1 MPNKMIKIFLLTFF
15 LCGAVFLN
23 AQEGVIEIKSD
34 PRIELLVKKQ
44 GLPSN
49 ASNSPQIS
57 GFRIQI
63 TFDPERKTIDEAR
76 DRFTAI
82 YPTIDTYVVF
92 NAPNYFL
99 KVGDFRT
106 QLEAEKIKDGLTRDF
121 PTSFIIKEQINLP
134 KVDQQ

>member
-1 MPNKMIKIFLLTFF
+1 MIKLFLLSAVLLTTAF
-15 LCGAVFLN
+15 LS
-23 AQEGVIEIKSD
+23 AQEGIIEIKSD
-34 PRIELLVKKQ
+34 PRIEMLVKKH

-49 ASNSPQIS
+49 TSASPQIS

-63 TFDPERKTIDEAR
+63 IFDPERKTIDEAR
-76 DRFTAI
+76 GRFTAV
-82 YPTIDTYVVF
+82 YPTIETYVIF

-134 KVDQQ
+134 RIVQQ

>member
-1 MPNKMIKIFLLTFF
+1 MIKLFLLNIILLSSFISK
-15 LCGAVFLN
+15 

-44 GLPSN
+44 GMPSN

-76 DRFTAI
+76 ERFI
-82 YPTIDTYVVF
+82 SVYPTIDTYVIF

-106 QLEAEKIKDGLTRDF
+106 QLEAEKIKDGITRDF

-134 KVDQQ
+134 RIDQQ

>member
-1 MPNKMIKIFLLTFF
+1 MIKLFLLTIILLSSF
-15 LCGAVFLN
+15 CSK

-44 GLPSN
+44 GMPSN

-63 TFDPERKTIDEAR
+63 TFDPERKTIDDAR
-76 DRFTAI
+76 DRFTAT

-92 NAPNYFL
+92 NAPNYCL

-134 KVDQQ
+134 RVDQQ

>member
-1 MPNKMIKIFLLTFF
+1 MIKLFLLTIILLSSF
-15 LCGAVFLN
+15 CSK

-44 GLPSN
+44 GIPSN

-76 DRFTAI
+76 ERFTSV
-82 YPTIDTYVVF
+82 YPTIDTYVIF

-134 KVDQQ
+134 RIDQQ

>member
-1 MPNKMIKIFLLTFF
+1 MIKIFLHTTILF
-15 LCGAVFLN
+15 LAVMSN

-76 DRFTAI
+76 ERFTAV
-82 YPTIDTYVVF
+82 YPTIDTYVIF

-106 QLEAEKIKDGLTRDF
+106 QIEAEKLKEKIITDF
-121 PTSFIIKEQINLP
+121 SITIIHRELINLP
-134 KVDQQ
+134 RVD

>member
-1 MPNKMIKIFLLTFF
+1 MIKLFLLSAALLTTAF
-15 LCGAVFLN
+15 LS
-23 AQEGVIEIKSD
+23 AQEGIIEIKSD
-34 PRIELLVKKQ
+34 PRIEMLVKKQ

-49 ASNSPQIS
+49 TSASPQIS

-63 TFDPERKTIDEAR
+63 IFDPERKTIDEAR
-76 DRFTAI
+76 GRFAAV
-82 YPTIDTYVVF
+82 YPTIETYVIF

-134 KVDQQ
+134 RIVQQ

>member
-1 MPNKMIKIFLLTFF
+1 MIKIFLHTTILF
-15 LCGAVFLN
+15 LAVMSN

-44 GLPSN
+44 GMPSN

-63 TFDPERKTIDEAR
+63 TFDPERKTIDAAR
-76 DRFTAI
+76 ERFTAV
-82 YPTIDTYVVF
+82 YPTIDTYVIF

-134 KVDQQ
+134 RIDQQ